1 MSLSL
6 IIVLVVFPAAMA
18 YAAASDLFSMT
29 ISNRLCLGLA
39 AGFLLCA
46 ALLGLSWSQIGW
58 HLAAGGLMLAIG
70 IALFAP
76 GWIGGGDAKLV
87 AATALWFGFDQLMP
101 YLLLAAVFGGG
112 LTLGMLT
119 LRSAPLPAMAENWP
133 WAQRLHAANQGV
145 PYGIAL
151 AFSALFTLPETA
163 IWRAALGL

>member
-1 MSLSL
+1 MTLSL
-6 IIVLVVFPAAMA
+6 LIVLVAFPAAMA
-18 YAAASDLFSMT
+18 YAAASDLVSMT
-29 ISNRLCLGLA
+29 ITNRLCIGLVLGFA
-39 AGFLLCA
+39 LCA

-58 HLAAGGLMLAIG
+58 HFAAGGLTLAIG

-101 YLLLAAVFGGG
+101 YLVLAAAFGGA
-112 LTLGMLT
+112 LTLAMLK
-119 LRSAPLPAMAENWP
+119 LRSAPLPTVAENWP
-133 WAQRLHAANQGV
+133 WAQRLHAADQGV

-151 AFSALFTLPETA
+151 AFSALFVLPETT